1 MFLTFITFLP
11 IIGAFFLAFFPKENE
26 GAIKQTALAV
36 AAADFLLSLFLWA
49 NFDNSTHKMQFELN
63 ISWIESWGINYHIG
77 LDGISLL
84 LYVMTTFLT
93 LICIIA
99 SWDVKKHIR
108 EYMMAMLALSTG
120 MLGVF
125 ISLDL
130 FIFYVFWEFQLVPMY
145 IIVGVWGGPRR
156 IYAAV
161 KFFIYTAVGS
171 LLMLV
176 AIIWIYFHVKET
188 TGVATADILTDGRLI
203 LGVARGAFP
212 WEMKRLGT
220 PIEHSKEKFTESLE
234 VLQKL
239 LSEEE
244 VSFSGK
250 YYNFEAL
257 TIMPRPITQP
267 IPIMIAAMDPKSI
280 KNAALRGFH
289 VQSTVLSGT
298 RELLME
304 RVNAFRD
311 GCEELGE
318 KGKLLKL
325 SMQRMMF
332 VAKDEKDAEIKNKL
346 AYEYYKRFDNMF
358 TGPGKVKNG
367 NIIPLPRKQSF
378 EEMKDNLLICPIN
391 ELIDKLSIYA
401 ESGVDEFIISSS
413 FGQEQN
419 ETIES
424 MHKISEEIIP
434 YFKNSKN
441 QVA

>member
-1 MFLTFITFLP
+1 MDFNHFLTSYMPNPNVGSKVHFQNMIEQS
-11 IIGAFFLAFFPKENE
+11 ILAEKLGYKKVSIPEHHLINLLMMPSPL
-26 GAIKQTALAV
+26 QMAV
-36 AAADFLLSLFLWA
+36 KIASL
-49 NFDNSTHKMQFELN
+49 TKN
-63 ISWIESWGINYHIG
+63 IS
-77 LDGISLL
+77 ISTSVAVLPL
-84 LYVMTTFLT
+84 HDMRT
-93 LICIIA
+93 
-99 SWDVKKHIR
+99 
-108 EYMMAMLALSTG
+108 
-120 MLGVF
+120 
-125 ISLDL
+125 
-130 FIFYVFWEFQLVPMY
+130 
-145 IIVGVWGGPRR
+145 
-156 IYAAV
+156 YA
-161 KFFIYTAVGS
+161 G
-171 LLMLV
+171 
-176 AIIWIYFHVKET
+176 E
-188 TGVATADILTDGRLI
+188 VATADILTDGRLI

-332 VAKDEKDAEIKNKL
+332 VAKDEKDAEKKNKL

-401 ESGVDEFIISSS
+401 EAGVDEFIISSS

>member
-1 MFLTFITFLP
+1 MPNPNVGSKVHFQNMIEQSILAEKLGYKKVSIPEHHLINLLMMPSPLQMAVKIASLT
-11 IIGAFFLAFFPKENE
+11 K
-26 GAIKQTALAV
+26 
-36 AAADFLLSLFLWA
+36 
-49 NFDNSTHKMQFELN
+49 N
-63 ISWIESWGINYHIG
+63 IS
-77 LDGISLL
+77 ISTSVAVLPL
-84 LYVMTTFLT
+84 HDMRT
-93 LICIIA
+93 
-99 SWDVKKHIR
+99 
-108 EYMMAMLALSTG
+108 
-120 MLGVF
+120 
-125 ISLDL
+125 
-130 FIFYVFWEFQLVPMY
+130 
-145 IIVGVWGGPRR
+145 
-156 IYAAV
+156 YA
-161 KFFIYTAVGS
+161 G
-171 LLMLV
+171 
-176 AIIWIYFHVKET
+176 E
-188 TGVATADILTDGRLI
+188 VATADILTDGRLI

-220 PIEHSKEKFTESLE
+220 PIENSKEKFTESLE

-267 IPIMIAAMDPKSI
+267 IPIMIAAMDPNSI

-298 RELLME
+298 KELLME

-318 KGKLLKL
+318 TGKLLKL

-332 VAKDEKDAEIKNKL
+332 VAKDEKDAEKKNKL

-401 ESGVDEFIISSS
+401 EAGVDEFIISSS